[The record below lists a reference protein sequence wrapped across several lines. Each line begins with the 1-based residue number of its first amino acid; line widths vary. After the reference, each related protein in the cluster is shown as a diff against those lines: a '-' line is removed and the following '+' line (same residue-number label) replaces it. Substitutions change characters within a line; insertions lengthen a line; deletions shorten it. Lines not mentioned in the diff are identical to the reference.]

1 METEE
6 EAPSKEEEEKESS
19 SAHDRNRRTAI
30 ERLRVGGRAER
41 KTGRRVVVV
50 VVAGYAAPGTNPDGV
65 MGLRGLLFPPGFYI
79 PFSFHSIP

>member
-41 KTGRRVVVV
+41 KTGRR
-50 VVAGYAAPGTNPDGV
+50 GGGGSGS
-65 MGLRGLLFPPGFYI
+65 GLCRPWDEP
-79 PFSFHSIP
+79 

>member
-1 METEE
+1 MT
-6 EAPSKEEEEKESS
+6 PRLLGRD
-19 SAHDRNRRTAI
+19 HRTAI

-41 KTGRRVVVV
+41 RTGRRVVL
-50 VVAGYAAPGTNPDGV
+50 VAGYAAPGTNPDGV